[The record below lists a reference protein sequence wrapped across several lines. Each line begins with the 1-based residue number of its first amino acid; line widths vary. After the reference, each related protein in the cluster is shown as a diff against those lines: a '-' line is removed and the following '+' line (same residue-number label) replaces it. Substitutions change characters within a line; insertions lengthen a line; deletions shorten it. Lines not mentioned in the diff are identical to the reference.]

1 MLHLQSF
8 ILSVHYAPP
17 TPTLPFSLDA
27 LARSMPNR
35 FTSSGASD
43 NPDPTSEWPSG
54 KQSKSLQ
61 QASVSILDPKNQDPP
76 KSFTFDSV
84 FDWNCRQLDVYNT
97 TARPIVESVLNGYNG
112 TIFAYGQTGTG
123 KTFSMEGVRDVP
135 ELRGIIPNAFE
146 HIFAQIQA
154 SPPTTQYLV
163 RASYLEIYNEDIR
176 DLLNPK
182 AGKLDVK
189 ERSDVG
195 VYIKDLRT
203 FVIKDVD
210 EMDRLMSFGNK
221 NRSVGATEMNATSS
235 RSHSIFTITVE
246 ASEKGDN
253 VDDESRIRAG
263 KLHLVDLA
271 GSERQS
277 KTGAT
282 GDRLKEA
289 TKINLSLSALGNVIS
304 ALVDGKSSH
313 IPYRDSKLTRLLQ
326 DSLGG
331 NARTLMIATLSPASY
346 NYDETLSTL
355 RYANRAKNIKNKPK
369 VNEDPKDAM
378 LREFQEE
385 IRRLKQELE
394 AAQLNTIDGPE
405 GQVRVI
411 EEIEEVEEVEEVDES
426 GTGSDDTD
434 PESSTRSLRPRTK
447 ESKRKR
453 RKAKQ
458 PSTGAA
464 QNDEGPRAF
473 RGVPKEKLA
482 EMAAEVEREKQAILQ
497 DKGLEESEKDRLLEE
512 AEKRGEELENEKKA
526 RDNIAAKLA
535 QLEQKLLVGG
545 VSLVDKETQIQN
557 AMAARAAELEER
569 ARKERELKRELEEH
583 EEINLQIEEEFSSLQ
598 EEASSKTRKLKKL
611 WNLLISHRSEIK
623 DLQEEH
629 QREREGLLDTIR
641 ELTIELKLKML
652 MINSFVPEEELQAV
666 EERADYD
673 EAAEK
678 WRIQYIAHAGNNI
691 RGKRSLISGK
701 ILGGKGLHREHDH
714 HLYDPN
720 HPEDYEDDE
729 SERWDPMSAFPDPY
743 LTYDVPTEKRK
754 KATGSST
761 VSEGRGATAGGG
773 ATTGGGGNGSGN
785 ARKARPASAHRRS
798 PTKSA
803 STSSGGGA
811 SGRGAGGRGGGGLS
825 GDRDLSGSL
834 GSGEFVQEHDPTAA
848 PSARGLVSKG
858 RHYA

>member
-1 MLHLQSF
+1 MSEREAVKV
-8 ILSVHYAPP
+8 IVRCR
-17 TPTLPFSLDA
+17 PFSEKEKA
-27 LARSMPNR
+27 GGHTCVVEINR
-35 FTSSGASD
+35 
-43 NPDPTSEWPSG
+43 
-54 KQSKSLQ
+54 Q
-61 QASVSILDPKNQDPP
+61 QASVAIFDPKNQDPP
-76 KSFTFDSV
+76 KTFTFDSV
-84 FDWNCRQLDVYNT
+84 FDWNSRQLDVYNT

-163 RASYLEIYNEDIR
+163 RASYLEIYNEEIR

-182 AGKLDVK
+182 AGKLEVK

-195 VYIKDLRT
+195 VYVKDLRT

-210 EMDRLMSFGNK
+210 EMDRLMTFGNK
-221 NRSVGATEMNATSS
+221 NRSVGATEMNARSS

-246 ASEKGDN
+246 ASERDVEDGSG
-253 VDDESRIRAG
+253 ECRIRAG

-282 GDRLKEA
+282 GERLKEA

-385 IRRLKQELE
+385 IRRLKEELE
-394 AAQLNTIDGPE
+394 NAQLDSIDGPE

-411 EEIEEVEEVEEVDES
+411 EEIEEVEEVEEVEGSEEDS
-426 GTGSDDTD
+426 GDDGAD
-434 PESSTRSLRPRTK
+434 PHSSTRSLRPRTK
-447 ESKRKR
+447 EERRRR
-453 RKAKQ
+453 RKARKEGGDASQQ
-458 PSTGAA
+458 P
-464 QNDEGPRAF
+464 RVF
-473 RGVPKEKLA
+473 KGVPQEKLA
-482 EMAAEVEREKQAILQ
+482 EMAAEVEREKQAILA
-497 DKGLEESEKDRLLEE
+497 DKDLEESEKDRLLEE
-512 AEKRGEELENEKKA
+512 AQRRAQELERERHA
-526 RDNIAAKLA
+526 RDTLAAKLA

-545 VSLVDKETQIQN
+545 VSLVDKETEIQN
-557 AMAARAAELEER
+557 AMAARAAEMEER

-583 EEINLQIEEEFSSLQ
+583 EELNLQIEEEFSSLQ
-598 EEASSKTRKLKKL
+598 EEAAAKTRKLKKL
-611 WNLLISHRSEIK
+611 WNLLVSHRSEIK
-623 DLQEEH
+623 DLREEH
-629 QREREGLLDTIR
+629 QREREALLDTVR
-641 ELTIELKLKML
+641 ELTVELKLKML
-652 MINSFVPEEELQAV
+652 IINSFVPEDELQAL

-678 WRIQYIAHAGNNI
+678 WRIPYIAHAGNNI

-701 ILGGKGLHREHDH
+701 ILGGKPHLHRDHNGGGGHHHHHHHDGAGG
-714 HLYDPN
+714 
-720 HPEDYEDDE
+720 EDDFDEDE
-729 SERWDPMSAFPDPY
+729 SERWDPIMAFPDPY

-754 KATGSST
+754 KPPPPSTSST
-761 VSEGRGATAGGG
+761 ASAAEGNPSSSMGREASGNGGGG
-773 ATTGGGGNGSGN
+773 A
-785 ARKARPASAHRRS
+785 KKPRPASAAHRRS

-803 STSSGGGA
+803 GPGGRNGGG
-811 SGRGAGGRGGGGLS
+811 GTGGAGSGSRGGGGMS
-825 GDRDLSGSL
+825 GDREL
-834 GSGEFVQEHDPTAA
+834 GSNESIQDIPDPAAA